1 MSLNGLIPINKLTGK
16 PLPWELETFALFS
29 VITFGEYSNR
39 KFKGKNEIKQF
50 IKIINTIKNYRPPK
64 LEAALDNDRFLDYLI
79 IVTALNQFQLQE
91 SMLNKI
97 YRYSYIFN
105 FQNENL
111 NMKQQFF
118 DKFGCSYDE
127 FKKLGFIIYCYFSR
141 EFDKFRTS
149 SIYDYIL
156 RKYNHVIQ
164 HLIIDRSGYIT
175 LQEKITKD
183 ITHYMYGFK
192 YFYQFPFISYG
203 QDIFLPLPHLI
214 MEAVTS
220 SLLYRLTE
228 GNKGLRESFGKE
240 VLESYILQICRLS
253 EYFDEVIAEREYVYK
268 RNKKRTLD
276 VMIRKGKQC
285 LMLDSKSMSPRVS
298 LRNLTENDVEYTIN
312 RIVDSVI
319 QVYQHITKRFQN
331 EYNPFNNVEADLL
344 KENIFG
350 AVVLF
355 EDSYIRRELIM
366 IKVADKLKLDYSSE
380 EFKYLCSNVKLIR
393 LYELEKMIFQKEDIL
408 QLLTNNRQNEEK
420 WFDFS
425 FINYN
430 KSDKKSMIEDILQ
443 IDEGLNEILKE
454 FVHELTEEG
463 IIN

>member
-1 MSLNGLIPINKLTGK
+1 MSINGLIPIDELIGK

-39 KFKGKNEIKQF
+39 KFEGKNEIKQF
-50 IKIINTIKNYRPPK
+50 IEIINTIKNYQPPK
-64 LEAALDNDRFLDYLI
+64 LEAVLDNNRFLDYLI

-91 SMLNKI
+91 NMLNKI

-111 NMKQQFF
+111 NMKQQFV
-118 DKFGCSYDE
+118 DKFDCSYDE
-127 FKKLGFIIYCYFSR
+127 FKKLGLIIYCYFSR

-164 HLIIDRSGYIT
+164 HLIIDRSGYIS

-192 YFYQFPFISYG
+192 YFYQFPFISYN

-214 MEAVTS
+214 MESVTS
-220 SLLYRLTE
+220 SLLFRLTE
-228 GNKGLRESFGKE
+228 GNDRLRESFGKE
-240 VLESYILQICRLS
+240 VLEGYILKICRLS
-253 EYFDEVIAEREYVYK
+253 EYFDEVIAERQYDYK

-298 LRNLTENDVEYTIN
+298 LRNLTEKDIEHTIN

-319 QVYQHITKRFQN
+319 QVYQHITERFQK
-331 EYNPFNNVEADLL
+331 EYNPFNVEADFL

-355 EDSYIRRELIM
+355 EDSYIRRDTIM
-366 IKVADKLKLDYSSE
+366 FKVAEKLKLDYSSE
-380 EFKYLCSNVKLIR
+380 EFKYLCSNVKLMR

-408 QLLTNNRQNEEK
+408 QLLMNNRQDEGK

-425 FINYN
+425 FINYSKRN
-430 KSDKKSMIEDILQ
+430 KKIVIEDILR
-443 IDEGLNEILKE
+443 IDENLNEILNE
-454 FVHELTEEG
+454 FIHELAVEG